1 MFRYSIDGKFKVHED
16 FFDNI
21 LIEKE
26 FKELKQQK
34 KILPAYTPI
43 IDCIGWDDLT
53 KSNPKC
59 VKKGPICF
67 KGTLIEKDKCCSN
80 GTIDYGKYKNNFL
93 CKKTT

>member
-53 KSNPKC
+53 K
-59 VKKGPICF
+59 
-67 KGTLIEKDKCCSN
+67 
-80 GTIDYGKYKNNFL
+80 
-93 CKKTT
+93 